1 MFSSFNLGKIGPLVQ
16 CRFASHA
23 VMKSKPVI
31 PKPPKQPPK
40 KYDIEWN
47 PQPGGLQGWTDWRMK
62 KNYRNRQICVEW
74 GLEHTLLKAMKNQVI
89 LPREIQELAM
99 EDFHAMPIHAAYL
112 TLHERCAISS
122 RGTGVVRNWRIS
134 RFFFRH
140 LSDYNKMSGVR
151 RGIW

>member
-89 LPREIQELAM
+89 LPREIQVRSM
-99 EDFHAMPIHAAYL
+99 RFKIV
-112 TLHERCAISS
+112 ERLMYY
-122 RGTGVVRNWRIS
+122 VRTQK
-134 RFFFRH
+134 
-140 LSDYNKMSGVR
+140 L
-151 RGIW
+151 